1 LNEPGEAV
9 TRRAVVETGSA
20 LGGTSWHIGAT
31 GETVTGNLLEPLER
45 HGWHILH
52 AVPCP
57 SGGDIDHLAIGPSG
71 MFVINTKF
79 LRGVQVQADGDH
91 LRLDGR
97 CRDGDLI
104 ERSRLEAFEASE
116 VLSTATGVQVSAVP
130 VLAFV
135 DASEVE
141 VEGRPGDVLVTD
153 VQRLTAQM
161 IGEGGSQLDSR
172 EIEIL
177 FRAARDLRVWLGIDG

>member
-1 LNEPGEAV
+1 M
-9 TRRAVVETGSA
+9 TRRAVAETGSA

-31 GETVTGNLLEPLER
+31 GETVTGNLLEPLEL

-52 AVPCP
+52 AAPCP
-57 SGGDIDHLAIGPSG
+57 SGGDIDHLAIGPG
-71 MFVINTKF
+71 GLFVINTKY
-79 LRGVQVQADGDH
+79 LRGAEVQADGDH

-97 CRDGDLI
+97 CRDSDLI
-104 ERSRLEAFEASE
+104 ERSRLEASGASE
-116 VLSTATGVQVSAVP
+116 VLSTATGLQVSAVP

-141 VEGRPGDVLVTD
+141 VQGWPGGVLVTD

-161 IGEGGSQLDSR
+161 TGERGSQLDSR
-172 EIEIL
+172 EIGIL
-177 FRAARDLRVWLGIDG
+177 FRAARDLRVWLGTEG